1 MDTDNKVTNADLFS
15 PQIVDAMETTATN
28 VFQNEVNSVYSAD
41 DIAKAREQEKAKLYP
56 QMEKMKEEL
65 ASLKKAREEQESK
78 EAERDSRIAEET
90 ARQEAL
96 KRAHEESELSA
107 KELLAKKE
115 QEFQA
120 LLENERLERER
131 AFALLDQERKFQELT
146 TYRQN
151 RLEQER
157 DNIVPELIDLIQGN
171 TESEIEQS
179 ITMLKD
185 KSASISSSVQ
195 QAMQTA
201 KQQMAG
207 TRITAPAAGPLD
219 NDSSQQSYTPDSI
232 RDMSMAD
239 YAKQRA
245 KLLGNAA
252 SNRGQ
257 GLFDR

>member
-1 MDTDNKVTNADLFS
+1 MENQVEIADLLS
-15 PQIVDAMETTATN
+15 PQLAEAVTAQS
-28 VFQNEVNSVYSAD
+28 VFQNEVSSVYTAD

-65 ASLKKAREEQESK
+65 AAAKARAEDAAAK
-78 EAERDSRIAEET
+78 EAERENLRASLEKEAEVK
-90 ARQEAL
+90 RKQE
-96 KRAHEESELSA
+96 EEEQMSF

-115 QEFQA
+115 QEFSSQ
-120 LLENERLERER
+120 LENERLERER
-131 AFALLDQERKFQELT
+131 AFALLEQERRFQELMN
-146 TYRQN
+146 YRQN

-171 TESEIEQS
+171 TPDEVESS
-179 ITMLKD
+179 IATLKE
-185 KSASISSSVQ
+185 KSSSILQ
-195 QAMQTA
+195 SAQAAMQSA

-207 TRITAPAAGPLD
+207 TRITAPASGPLD
-219 NDSSQQSYTPDSI
+219 NDSSQQSLTPDSI
-232 RDMSMAD
+232 RDLSMAE

-245 KLLGNAA
+245 KLLGTAA